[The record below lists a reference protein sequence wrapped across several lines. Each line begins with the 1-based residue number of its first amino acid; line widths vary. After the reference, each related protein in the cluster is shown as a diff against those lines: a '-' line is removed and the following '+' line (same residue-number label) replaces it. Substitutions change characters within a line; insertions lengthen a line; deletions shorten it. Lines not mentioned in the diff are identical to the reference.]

1 MIEAKYYTEKEG
13 RDPSIYLGIDGSEI
27 PIELFKGIY
36 SEDGVVYTDDPFY
49 GIQFIVTEDEKS
61 VLLITLNDNLYITKE
76 DIESTDIWYKIGH
89 ALGEYSTQF
98 MSIEESNK
106 NSPHNILLKRY
117 ESGETGL
124 LEYQEKKYNNK
135 GEYMRIYNSFDTR
148 PNPEDSDIRG
158 NLLRHI
164 NFVYRGELIRW
175 EEREMILKSN
185 TNNLMQLIVLE
196 VKPQIDVLISGG
208 LLQMSEDQI
217 RKIQYVMIPSMGK
230 LQFEFDESI
239 EDFLVIR
246 KDK

>member
-1 MIEAKYYTEKEG
+1 MIEEKYYTEKEG
-13 RDPSIYLGIDGSEI
+13 RDHSIYLGIDGSEI

-36 SEDGVVYTDDPFY
+36 SEGGVVYTDDHFY

-89 ALGEYSTQF
+89 SLGESSTQF

-106 NSPHNILLKRY
+106 NSPYNIILKKY
-117 ESGETGL
+117 QSGENGL
-124 LEYQEKKYNNK
+124 LEYEEKKYNDK
-135 GEYMRIYNSFDTR
+135 GEYMRVYQSFDTR

-164 NFVYRGELIRW
+164 NFVYAASPSLLW
-175 EEREMILKSN
+175 QEREMILKSN
-185 TNNLMQLIVLE
+185 TNNILQLLSLE
-196 VKPQIDVLISGG
+196 VISKFHEI
-208 LLQMSEDQI
+208 LLYGQDIKAQFI
-217 RKIQYVMIPSMGK
+217 VIPGIGK
-230 LQFEFDESI
+230 LNFEFDESI
-239 EDFLVIR
+239 EDFLIIR